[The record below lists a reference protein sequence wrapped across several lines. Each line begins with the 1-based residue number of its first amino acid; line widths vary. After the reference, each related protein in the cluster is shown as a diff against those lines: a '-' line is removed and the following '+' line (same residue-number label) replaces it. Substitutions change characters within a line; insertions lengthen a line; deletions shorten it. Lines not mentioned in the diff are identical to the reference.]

1 MYRSH
6 RMDACRTRETHK
18 KIVMRRSAPNFCP
31 YFGKVSEFTTNVQRT
46 ASALGRILSVSIA
59 YKSNNPTN

>member
-1 MYRSH
+1 MQ
-6 RMDACRTRETHK
+6 DARDAQ

-59 YKSNNPTN
+59 YKSNNLTN